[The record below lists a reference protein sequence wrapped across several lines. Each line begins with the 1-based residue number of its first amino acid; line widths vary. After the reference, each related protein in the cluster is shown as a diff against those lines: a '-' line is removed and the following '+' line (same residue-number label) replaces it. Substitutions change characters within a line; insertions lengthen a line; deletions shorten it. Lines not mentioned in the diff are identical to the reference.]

1 MKDHDLYETPADE
14 RLQNGLWQGVPEL
27 ALWERTV
34 LSVRDALAA
43 RWQESWEGKV
53 ALIGFMATSDM
64 NAPVQTAAALASGT
78 LAFESHLTK
87 ATSRAVINTSPDPFT
102 TGSASIIEDVIVA
115 GLIFLIIAHPLI
127 ALITAVCCFLVSLWF
142 LKIMFR
148 FVKKLV
154 RSRKETKQEIKRR
167 DG

>member
-53 ALIGFMATSDM
+53 ALIGFMAF
-64 NAPVQTAAALASGT
+64 L
-78 LAFESHLTK
+78 
-87 ATSRAVINTSPDPFT
+87 
-102 TGSASIIEDVIVA
+102 
-115 GLIFLIIAHPLI
+115 LIILI
-127 ALITAVCCFLVSLWF
+127 GASYLLGLWWPTF
-142 LKIMFR
+142 DP
-148 FVKKLV
+148 
-154 RSRKETKQEIKRR
+154 SR
-167 DG
+167 